1 MKILTELVEAI
12 FTVLAALVAIALFL
26 GLFVG
31 LCYAMGWIFAVLW
44 NNVVSFLTGWP
55 ELTAWQGLA
64 FIVLLNFI
72 GSAFT
77 REKKA

>member
-12 FTVLAALVAIALFL
+12 FTVLAALIAIGMFL
-26 GLFVG
+26 AIVVG
-31 LCYAMGWIFAVLW
+31 VGYVMGWIFAVLW
-44 NNVVSFLTGWP
+44 NNVISFLTGVP

-64 FIVLLNFI
+64 FLVLLNI
-72 GSAFT
+72 VGAAFS

>member
-1 MKILTELVEAI
+1 MKLFTELVEAI
-12 FTVLAALVAIALFL
+12 FTVLAAVVAIGVFL
-26 GLFVG
+26 GIIVG
-31 LCYAMGWIFAVLW
+31 MGYVMGWIFAVLW

-64 FIVLLNFI
+64 FVVLLNI
-72 GSAFT
+72 LGSAFT